1 MAFDFDI
8 IYVNGN
14 TIPHV
19 DALSRLRFQGEN
31 GEEHEN
37 SEDRIIQWVETE
49 YYPAKHSVEKPN
61 KTQYSAEYLNV

>member
-8 IYVNGN
+8 IYVKGN

-19 DALSRLRFQGEN
+19 DSLSRQRFLIEN

-37 SEDRIIQWVETE
+37 SEVRVI
-49 YYPAKHSVEKPN
+49 
-61 KTQYSAEYLNV
+61 

>member
-8 IYVNGN
+8 IYVKGN

-19 DALSRLRFQGEN
+19 DTLSKLRFQREN

-37 SEDRIIQWVETE
+37 SEDTLGGDRRTISQNSQQRNLTR
-49 YYPAKHSVEKPN
+49 PDTKRD
-61 KTQYSAEYLNV
+61 T